1 MYKANV
7 YTCFSYSYTGE
18 DATTEEPSPEPVAKL
33 SPEPVAKL
41 SPEPLAK
48 LSPEPVTELV
58 ADDKHL
64 ESDIQEDNAV
74 MESTEFILIFQSD
87 SDEEESG
94 VEEREDEEEEKVEKE
109 GEEVEKKGEEVEK
122 EEKVQL
128 GRDTTHLRDD
138 DSEVVI
144 SRTIVTVP

>member
-1 MYKANV
+1 M
-7 YTCFSYSYTGE
+7 
-18 DATTEEPSPEPVAKL
+18 AKL
-33 SPEPVAKL
+33 SPEPVA
-41 SPEPLAK
+41 
-48 LSPEPVTELV
+48 ELV
-58 ADDKHL
+58 ADNKHL

-109 GEEVEKKGEEVEK
+109 GEEVEE

-128 GRDTTHLRDD
+128 GGDTTHLRDD

-144 SRTIVTVP
+144 SRTIVTIP